1 MRDIHAKFGISNL
14 PQSLDIRQKSDGGNS
29 DFRIS
34 GQSLTNKNCHKSGT
48 SKDTGIILEPVSQL
62 NKRNTA
68 MSQEVD
74 HDVMSANCDVI
85 VMFES
90 RIWSVILTFSLI
102 VIINV
107 YLTKTENRTKNS
119 LTQLSHYC
127 VE

>member
-14 PQSLDIRQKSDGGNS
+14 PQSLDIRQNSDGGNS

-34 GQSLTNKNCHKSGT
+34 GQSLTNKNCQKSGT

-74 HDVMSANCDVI
+74 DDVMSNCDVI

-102 VIINV
+102 AIISEKS
-107 YLTKTENRTKNS
+107 YKN
-119 LTQLSHYC
+119 
-127 VE
+127 

>member
-14 PQSLDIRQKSDGGNS
+14 PQSLDIRQNSDGGNS
-29 DFRIS
+29 DFQIS

-62 NKRNTA
+62 NKRITA

-74 HDVMSANCDVI
+74 DDVMSNCDVI

-102 VIINV
+102 VIINEKS
-107 YLTKTENRTKNS
+107 YEN
-119 LTQLSHYC
+119 
-127 VE
+127 

>member
-1 MRDIHAKFGISNL
+1 MRDIHATFGISNL
-14 PQSLDIRQKSDGGNS
+14 PQSLDIRQNSDVGNS

-74 HDVMSANCDVI
+74 DDVMSNCDVI

-90 RIWSVILTFSLI
+90 RILSVILTFSLI
-102 VIINV
+102 VIIN
-107 YLTKTENRTKNS
+107 LTKTESRTKNS
-119 LTQLSHYC
+119 LKQLSHYRF
-127 VE
+127 E